1 MKKTMK
7 ELEDI
12 FNANYPYEDTA
23 PFLHLFV
30 EGYKL
35 KEREEINDSAD
46 LIKLTD
52 DYVEKHLG
60 GYKNDE
66 SRMVLVDLMLH
77 VVKEIYQENQSLK
90 TYIDQ
95 MHYEG
100 TLNQPDGIFRYRQK
114 NDLNKTLKGN

>member
-1 MKKTMK
+1 MRKTEK
-7 ELEDI
+7 ELENI
-12 FNANYPYEDTA
+12 FNANYPYADTA

-30 EGYKL
+30 EGYRL
-35 KEREEINDSAD
+35 KEREAINDSAD
-46 LIKLTD
+46 LIKLCD

-77 VVKEIYQENQSLK
+77 VVKEIYQENQELK
-90 TYIDQ
+90 GYIDQ

-100 TLNQPDGIFRYRQK
+100 TLNQPEGIFRHGKK
-114 NDLNKTLKGN
+114 N